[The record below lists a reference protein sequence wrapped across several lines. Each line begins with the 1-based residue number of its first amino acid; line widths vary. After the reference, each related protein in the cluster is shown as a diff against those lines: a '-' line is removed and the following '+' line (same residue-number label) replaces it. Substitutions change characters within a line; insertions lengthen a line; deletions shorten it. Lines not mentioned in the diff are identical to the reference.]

1 MPMPW
6 WYDLKPEHET
16 RDGQRINR
24 VYSRRVP
31 NERGKNVME
40 YVHVTLTGD
49 GCPLSSTVFQDGK
62 VIKEEIY

>member
-16 RDGQRINR
+16 GDGQRINR

-40 YVHVTLTGD
+40 YVHVTLTDD

-62 VIKEEIY
+62 VVKEEIY